1 VSSLPPPLRPWAL
14 QLSIFP
20 EDLALSLGPYV
31 ARLAAAIGALRP
43 RGETEGGEPQ
53 GYDGLTRR
61 GPYER
66 LLLTEWLYALE
77 SPDEF
82 IRRAAF
88 GEHAFLKPAFKQPQG
103 SRRTVA
109 LLDAGPDQ
117 LGAPRIAHLATLVVL
132 QRRAEA
138 AGAEFAWC
146 VLQDSPER
154 VPFSAV
160 TPASVQAWLSARSVA
175 PVTDAHV
182 ARWREAL
189 ELGPAPEDAWLVGSS
204 RLGRLQEASKLS
216 RIEVEEVIV
225 PSVRRLSVAVRRIAR
240 APASVELEL
249 PGADEC
255 VRLLRD
261 PFSARAT
268 TPVRLSSSGR
278 FRSFFFSADGTRLIL
293 TRMDGSVAAQPIP
306 HSARATIP
314 KPRRFQPPAGHRLVA
329 AGWRRNG
336 GLLVLSRDDK
346 VLWIHGG
353 VKGAQGGSRPR
364 GIPYLGY
371 EGLLPDAPPPN
382 HPPGLATSIVE
393 DDRER
398 VLVRDSQGR
407 LFIVSQQGPALL
419 SSRASA
425 LAEVRRKPAF
435 VMTPQEGSSMDG
447 VWLGLLEDHHQRH
460 LPLGPGEGDAFFGF
474 QYSQAFGHPE
484 GGLIAM
490 RHRPGTWQV
499 LLEKGPVQL
508 NVPVGSRVMGVA
520 VSHGEVQEPGL
531 LLLGSDRRSF
541 TLLGAN
547 RAHSVARASEE
558 VVHAAASHGRPVMAW
573 LTVKGE
579 FVVWSLSQQQ
589 ALYRAAP
596 EEGS

>member
-1 VSSLPPPLRPWAL
+1 MSSLPPPLRPWAL

-31 ARLAAAIGALRP
+31 ARLAAAMGALRP

-117 LGAPRIAHLATLVVL
+117 LGAPRIAHLAALVVL

-146 VLQDSPER
+146 VLQDTPER
-154 VPFSAV
+154 VPFNAV

-204 RLGRLQEASKLS
+204 RLGRLPEASKLS
-216 RIEVEEVIV
+216 RVEVEEVV
-225 PSVRRLSVAVRRIAR
+225 APSIRRLSVAVRRIAR

-249 PGADEC
+249 PPPDAC

-261 PFSARAT
+261 PFSSRT
-268 TPVRLSSSGR
+268 PRPVRLSSAGR

-293 TRMDGSVAAQPIP
+293 SRVDGSVAAQPIP
-306 HSARATIP
+306 HSPRSTVP
-314 KPRRFQPPAGHRLVA
+314 KPRRFQPPSGHQLVA

-336 GLLVLSRDDK
+336 GLLVLTRDDK

-353 VKGAQGGSRPR
+353 LKSAQGGSRPR

-371 EGLLPDAPPPN
+371 EGLLPEAPQPD

-393 DDRER
+393 NDRER
-398 VLVRDSQGR
+398 VLVRDSEGR

-419 SSRASA
+419 ASRASA
-425 LAEVRRKPAF
+425 LAEVKRKPAF

-460 LPLGPGEGDAFFGF
+460 LPLGPGEGEAFFGF

-484 GGLIAM
+484 GGLIAV
-490 RHRPGTWQV
+490 RHRPNAWQV
-499 LLEKGPVQL
+499 LLERDHLQL
-508 NVPVGSRVMGVA
+508 NVPAGSQVVGVA

-531 LLLGSDRRSF
+531 VLLGSDRRTF
-541 TLLGAN
+541 TLLGTHGT
-547 RAHSVARASEE
+547 HSVARAPDE
-558 VVHAAASHGRPVMAW
+558 VVHAAVSHGLPVLAW

-579 FVVWSLSQQQ
+579 LVVWSFSQRQ

>member
-1 VSSLPPPLRPWAL
+1 MSQLPAPLRPWAL
-14 QLSIFP
+14 QLSLFP

-117 LGAPRIAHLATLVVL
+117 LGSPRIAHLATLVVL

-146 VLQDSPER
+146 VLQDSSGR
-154 VPFSAV
+154 VPFNAV
-160 TPASVQAWLSARSVA
+160 TPASVQTWLAARTAA

-182 ARWREAL
+182 TRWREAL
-189 ELGPAPEDAWLVGSS
+189 ELGSAPEDAWLVGSS
-204 RLGRLQEASKLS
+204 RLGRLSEASKLS
-216 RIEVEEVIV
+216 RIEVEEVV
-225 PSVRRLSVAVRRIAR
+225 APSVRRLAVAVRRIAR
-240 APASVELEL
+240 APTSVELEL
-249 PGADEC
+249 PPADDC

-261 PFSARAT
+261 PFSTRAPK
-268 TPVRLSSSGR
+268 PVRLSSAGR
-278 FRSFFFSADGTRLIL
+278 FRSFFFSADGTRLIFI
-293 TRMDGSVAAQPIP
+293 RQDGGVAAQPIP
-306 HSARATIP
+306 HSARATTP
-314 KPRRFQPPAGHRLVA
+314 KPRRFQLPEGHQLVA

-336 GLLVLSRDDK
+336 GLLVLTRDDK
-346 VLWIHGG
+346 VLWVHGG
-353 VKGAQGGSRPR
+353 VKSAPGGYRPR

-371 EGLLPDAPPPN
+371 EGLLPDAPLAN
-382 HPPGLATSIVE
+382 HAPGLATSIVE
-393 DDRER
+393 GGRER
-398 VLVRDSQGR
+398 VVVRDSEGR

-419 SSRASA
+419 SSQTSA
-425 LAEVRRKPAF
+425 LAEVNRKPVF
-435 VMTPQEGSSMDG
+435 VMTPQPGSSMDG
-447 VWLGLLEDHHQRH
+447 VWLGILEDHQQRH
-460 LPLGPGEGDAFFGF
+460 LPLGPGDGDAFFGHH
-474 QYSQAFGHPE
+474 AAMGGHPE
-484 GGLIAM
+484 AGLLAL
-490 RHRPGTWQV
+490 RHKPGTWQA
-499 LLEKGPVQL
+499 LLVQG
-508 NVPVGSRVMGVA
+508 NVPIYVPVGSRVVGVTTLNTESRPPALVLLGPDRRTFSLVGISETQVVARASDDVVHSA
-520 VSHGEVQEPGL
+520 VSHGL
-531 LLLGSDRRSF
+531 
-541 TLLGAN
+541 
-547 RAHSVARASEE
+547 
-558 VVHAAASHGRPVMAW
+558 PVLTW

-579 FVVWSLSQQQ
+579 LLVWSLTQSLP
-589 ALYRAAP
+589 LYRAAP
-596 EEGS
+596 EVGS

>member
-1 VSSLPPPLRPWAL
+1 MSNLPPPLRPWAM
-14 QLSIFP
+14 QLAIFP

-43 RGETEGGEPQ
+43 RGEADGGEPQ

-117 LGAPRIAHLATLVVL
+117 LGTPRIAHLALLVVL

-138 AGAEFAWC
+138 AGTEFSWC
-146 VLQDSPER
+146 VLQDSPDR
-154 VPFSAV
+154 VPFNSV
-160 TPASVQAWLSARSVA
+160 TPASVQSWLSARSVTPA
-175 PVTDAHV
+175 TDQHV

-189 ELGPAPEDAWLVGSS
+189 ALGPAPEDAWLVGSS
-204 RLGRLQEASKLS
+204 RLARLPEAARLS
-216 RIEVEEVIV
+216 RVEVEELVA
-225 PSVRRLSVAVRRIAR
+225 PSVRRLSVAVRRLAR
-240 APASVELEL
+240 APSSVELEL
-249 PGADEC
+249 PAADEC
-255 VRLLRD
+255 VRMLRD
-261 PFSARAT
+261 PFTSRAT
-268 TPVRLSSSGR
+268 TPVRLSSAAR
-278 FRSFFFSADGTRLIL
+278 IQWFFFSADGSRLIL
-293 TRMDGSVAAQPIP
+293 IRADGSVAAQPIP
-306 HSARATIP
+306 HSPRATVP
-314 KPRRFQPPAGHRLVA
+314 KPRRFQPPVGHRLVA

-336 GLLVLSRDDK
+336 GLLALTRDDK

-382 HPPGLATSIVE
+382 HSPGLATSIVE
-393 DDRER
+393 SNRER
-398 VLVRDSQGR
+398 VLVHDSEGR

-419 SSRASA
+419 SSRTSA

-435 VMTPQEGSSMDG
+435 VMAPTEGSSMDG
-447 VWLGLLEDHHQRH
+447 MWLGLLEDHHQRH
-460 LPLGPGEGDAFFGF
+460 LPLGAGEGEAYFG
-474 QYSQAFGHPE
+474 YSQSLGHAE
-484 GGLIAM
+484 GGLLAL
-490 RHRPGTWQV
+490 RHRPGAWQV
-499 LLEKGPVQL
+499 LLEKGSVQL
-508 NVPVGSRVMGVA
+508 HPPVDSQVVGVG
-520 VSHGEVQEPGL
+520 VSYKDLQEPGL
-531 LLLGSDRRSF
+531 LLLGPDRRGF
-541 TLLGAN
+541 TLLGAHA
-547 RAHSVARASEE
+547 AHPVARASEG
-558 VVHAAASHGRPVMAW
+558 VVHAAASHGLPVIAW

-579 FVVWSLSQQQ
+579 LVVWSLHQEA

-596 EEGS
+596 GEGS

>member
-1 VSSLPPPLRPWAL
+1 MSNLPPALRPWAL

-31 ARLAAAIGALRP
+31 ARLAAAIGSLRP
-43 RGETEGGEPQ
+43 RGEADGGEPQ

-61 GPYER
+61 GPYDR

-117 LGAPRIAHLATLVVL
+117 LGSPRIAHLATLVVL

-138 AGAEFAWC
+138 AGAEFSWC

-154 VPFSAV
+154 IPFNAV
-160 TPASVQAWLSARSVA
+160 TAASVQTWLAARSPT

-204 RLGRLQEASKLS
+204 RLGRLPESSKLS
-216 RIEVEEVIV
+216 RIEVEEVV
-225 PSVRRLSVAVRRIAR
+225 APSVRRLSVAVRRIAR
-240 APASVELEL
+240 APSSVELEL
-249 PGADEC
+249 PPADEC

-261 PFSARAT
+261 PFLSRAPK
-268 TPVRLSSSGR
+268 PVRLSSAGR
-278 FRSFFFSADGTRLIL
+278 FRSFFFSADGTRLIFV
-293 TRMDGSVAAQPIP
+293 RVDGSVAAQPIP
-306 HSARATIP
+306 HSARATTP
-314 KPRRFQPPAGHRLVA
+314 KPRRFHPPEGHTLVA

-336 GLLVLSRDDK
+336 GLLSLTRDDK
-346 VLWIHGG
+346 VLWIHGALKTAHSG
-353 VKGAQGGSRPR
+353 NRPR

-371 EGLLPDAPPPN
+371 EGLLPDVPEAK
-382 HPPGLATSIVE
+382 HPPGLATAIVE
-393 DDRER
+393 GGRER
-398 VLVRDSQGR
+398 IVVRDSEGR

-419 SSRASA
+419 SSRTSA
-425 LAEVRRKPAF
+425 LAEVHRKPAF
-435 VMTPQEGSSMDG
+435 VMTPQEGSSMEG
-447 VWLGLLEDHHQRH
+447 VWLGLLEDHQQRH
-460 LPLGPGEGDAFFGF
+460 LPLGPGDGDAFFGYAPG
-474 QYSQAFGHPE
+474 QGHPE

-499 LLEKGPVQL
+499 LLAKSNAL
-508 NVPVGSRVMGVA
+508 INVPVGSQVVGVA
-520 VSHGEVQEPGL
+520 LLPKDVPEPAL
-531 LLLGSDRRSF
+531 VLLGPDKRTF
-541 TLLGAN
+541 KLLA
-547 RAHSVARASEE
+547 AHEAQVVARASDE
-558 VVHAAASHGRPVMAW
+558 VVHAAMSHGMPVLTW

-579 FVVWSLSQQQ
+579 LMVWSLLQQQ

>member
-1 VSSLPPPLRPWAL
+1 MSSLPPPLRPWAL
-14 QLSIFP
+14 QLAIFP

-43 RGETEGGEPQ
+43 RGETDGGEPQ
-53 GYDGLTRR
+53 GYDGLNRR

-117 LGAPRIAHLATLVVL
+117 LGAPRIAHLALLVVL

-138 AGAEFAWC
+138 AGAQFSWC
-146 VLQDSPER
+146 VLQDTPER
-154 VPFSAV
+154 VPFNSV
-160 TPASVQAWLSARSVA
+160 TPAAVQSWLSARTAA
-175 PVTDAHV
+175 PATDTHV

-189 ELGPAPEDAWLVGSS
+189 ELGNAPDDAWLVGGS
-204 RLGRLQEASKLS
+204 RLARLPEAKGLS
-216 RIEVEEVIV
+216 RVEVEEVV
-225 PSVRRLSVAVRRIAR
+225 APAVRRLAVAVRRVAR
-240 APASVELEL
+240 APSSVELEL
-249 PGADEC
+249 PSADEC

-261 PFSARAT
+261 PFTSRAT
-268 TPVRLSSSGR
+268 TPVRLSTGTR
-278 FRSFFFSADGTRLIL
+278 IQSFFFSADGTRLIL
-293 TRMDGSVAAQPIP
+293 IRADGTVAAQPIP
-306 HSARATIP
+306 HSPRATVP

-336 GLLVLSRDDK
+336 GLLMLTRDDK

-353 VKGAQGGSRPR
+353 VKGTLGGSRPR

-371 EGLLPDAPPPN
+371 EGLLPDASASN
-382 HPPGLATSIVE
+382 RPPGLATSIVE
-393 DDRER
+393 GERER
-398 VLVRDSQGR
+398 VLVRDNEGR
-407 LFIVSQQGPALL
+407 LYLVSQQGPSLL
-419 SSRASA
+419 SSRVGA

-435 VMTPQEGSSMDG
+435 VMVPTEGSSVDG
-447 VWLGLLEDHHQRH
+447 VWLGLLEDQHQRH
-460 LPLGPGEGDAFFGF
+460 LPLGPGDGEAYFG
-474 QYSQAFGHPE
+474 YSEAIGHE
-484 GGLIAM
+484 EAGLLAV

-499 LLEKGPVQL
+499 LLRSGSVQL
-508 NVPVGSRVMGVA
+508 NEPAGSQVVGAGILSRGGQQPGV
-520 VSHGEVQEPGL
+520 
-531 LLLGSDRRSF
+531 LLLGPDRRSF
-541 TLLGAN
+541 SLATAE
-547 RAHSVARASEE
+547 RMYPVARASED
-558 VVHAAASHGRPVMAW
+558 VAHAAASHGLPVLAW

-579 FVVWSLSQQQ
+579 LVVWSLLLEQ

-596 EEGS
+596 EEGA

>member
-14 QLSIFP
+14 QLAIFP

-53 GYDGLTRR
+53 GYDGLNRR

-109 LLDAGPDQ
+109 LLDVGPDQ
-117 LGAPRIAHLATLVVL
+117 LGAPRIAHLALLVVL

-138 AGAEFAWC
+138 AGAQFAWC

-160 TPASVQAWLSARSVA
+160 TPSAVQSWLSARSAA

-182 ARWREAL
+182 ARWREVL
-189 ELGPAPEDAWLVGSS
+189 ELGNAPEDAWLVGGA
-204 RLGRLQEASKLS
+204 RLGRLPEAKGLS
-216 RIEVEEVIV
+216 RVEVEEVV
-225 PSVRRLSVAVRRIAR
+225 APSVRRLTVAVRRVAR
-240 APASVELEL
+240 APSSVELEL
-249 PGADEC
+249 PSADDC

-261 PFSARAT
+261 PFTSRAT
-268 TPVRLSSSGR
+268 TPVRLSAGTR
-278 FRSFFFSADGTRLIL
+278 IQSFFFSVDGTRLIL
-293 TRMDGSVAAQPIP
+293 IRADGSVAAQPIP
-306 HSARATIP
+306 HSPRATVP
-314 KPRRFQPPAGHRLVA
+314 KPRRFQPPAGQRLVA
-329 AGWRRNG
+329 VGWRRNG
-336 GLLVLSRDDK
+336 GLLVLTRDDK

-353 VKGAQGGSRPR
+353 VKGSLGGSRPR

-371 EGLLPDAPPPN
+371 EGLLPDAPAPN

-393 DDRER
+393 SDRER
-398 VLVRDSQGR
+398 VLVHDSEGR
-407 LFIVSQQGPALL
+407 LFIVSQQGPSLL
-419 SSRASA
+419 SNRVSA

-435 VMTPQEGSSMDG
+435 VMTPSEGSSMDG

-460 LPLGPGEGDAFFGF
+460 LPLGPGDGPAYFGYA
-474 QYSQAFGHPE
+474 QSLGHAE
-484 GGLIAM
+484 AGLLAM
-490 RHRPGTWQV
+490 RHRTNIWQV
-499 LLEKGPVQL
+499 LLENGNVQL
-508 NVPVGSRVMGVA
+508 NEPLGSRVVGVA
-520 VSHGEVQEPGL
+520 VGARDGQQPGL
-531 LLLGSDRRSF
+531 LLLAPDRRSF
-541 TLLGAN
+541 NLLISNDAY
-547 RAHSVARASEE
+547 SVPVARASED
-558 VVHAAASHGRPVMAW
+558 VVQAAASHGLPVLAW

-579 FVVWSLSQQQ
+579 LVVWSIHQGHT
-589 ALYRAAP
+589 LYRAAP
-596 EEGS
+596 EEGA

>member
-1 VSSLPPPLRPWAL
+1 MSSLPPPLRPWAL
-14 QLSIFP
+14 QLAIFP

-53 GYDGLTRR
+53 GYDGLNRR

-82 IRRAAF
+82 VRRAAF

-117 LGAPRIAHLATLVVL
+117 LGAPRIAHLALLVVL

-138 AGAEFAWC
+138 AGAQFSWC

-154 VPFSAV
+154 VPFNSVAPAAV
-160 TPASVQAWLSARSVA
+160 QSWLSARSAA
-175 PVTDAHV
+175 PATDAHV

-189 ELGPAPEDAWLVGSS
+189 ELGNAPDDAWLVGGS
-204 RLGRLQEASKLS
+204 RLARLPEARGLS
-216 RIEVEEVIV
+216 RVEVEEVV
-225 PSVRRLSVAVRRIAR
+225 APAVRRLTVAVRRVAR
-240 APASVELEL
+240 AASSVELEL
-249 PGADEC
+249 PSADEC

-261 PFSARAT
+261 PFSSRAA
-268 TPVRLSSSGR
+268 TPVRLSTGAR
-278 FRSFFFSADGTRLIL
+278 IQSFFFSTDGTRLIL
-293 TRMDGSVAAQPIP
+293 TRADGTVAAQPIP
-306 HSARATIP
+306 HSPRATVP

-336 GLLVLSRDDK
+336 GLLVLTRDDK
-346 VLWIHGG
+346 ILWIHGG
-353 VKGAQGGSRPR
+353 VKSTQGGSRPR

-371 EGLLPDAPPPN
+371 EGMLPDAPAPN
-382 HPPGLATSIVE
+382 HPPGVATSAIE
-393 DDRER
+393 NDRER
-398 VLVRDSQGR
+398 VLVRDSEGR
-407 LFIVSQQGPALL
+407 LFIVSQQGPSLV
-419 SSRASA
+419 SNRVSA

-435 VMTPQEGSSMDG
+435 VMTPTEGSSMDG

-460 LPLGPGEGDAFFGF
+460 LPLGPGDGEAYFG
-474 QYSQAFGHPE
+474 YSQSLGHAE
-484 GGLIAM
+484 AGLLAV

-499 LLEKGPVQL
+499 LLENGNVQL
-508 NVPVGSRVMGVA
+508 NVPVGSQVVGVA
-520 VSHGEVQEPGL
+520 TGPRDLKEPGVL
-531 LLLGSDRRSF
+531 VLAADRRSF
-541 TLLGAN
+541 RLISALGTFP
-547 RAHSVARASEE
+547 VARASED
-558 VVHAAASHGRPVMAW
+558 VVHAAASHGLPVVAW

-579 FVVWSLSQQQ
+579 LVVWSILQEQ

-596 EEGS
+596 EEGA

>member
-1 VSSLPPPLRPWAL
+1 MSSLPPPLRPWAL

-117 LGAPRIAHLATLVVL
+117 LGSPRIAHLATLVVL

-146 VLQDSPER
+146 VLQDTPER
-154 VPFSAV
+154 VPFNAV
-160 TPASVQAWLSARSVA
+160 TPASVQTWLSARSAA

-189 ELGPAPEDAWLVGSS
+189 ELGSAPEDAWLVGSS
-204 RLGRLQEASKLS
+204 RLGRLPEASKLS
-216 RIEVEEVIV
+216 RIEVEQVV
-225 PSVRRLSVAVRRIAR
+225 APSIRRLSVVVRRIAR
-240 APASVELEL
+240 APTSVELEL
-249 PGADEC
+249 PHPDDC

-261 PFSARAT
+261 PFSSRAPI
-268 TPVRLSSSGR
+268 PVRLSNAGR
-278 FRSFFFSADGTRLIL
+278 IRSFFFSADGTRLVL
-293 TRMDGSVAAQPIP
+293 TRMGGDVLAQPIP
-306 HSARATIP
+306 HSPRATVP
-314 KPRRFQPPAGHRLVA
+314 KPRRLKLPPGQQLVA
-329 AGWRRNG
+329 VGWRRNG
-336 GLLVLSRDDK
+336 GLIALTRDEK
-346 VLWIHGG
+346 TLWIHGG
-353 VKGAQGGSRPR
+353 VKGAQGGNKPR

-371 EGLLPDAPPPN
+371 EGLLPDAPPQN

-393 DDRER
+393 NDRER
-398 VLVRDSQGR
+398 VLVRDSEGR

-425 LAEVRRKPAF
+425 LAEVRRRPVF
-435 VMTPQEGSSMDG
+435 VMTPSGDSSMDG
-447 VWLGLLEDHHQRH
+447 VWLGILEDYHQRH
-460 LPLGPGEGDAFFGF
+460 LPLGSGDGEAYFGF
-474 QYSQAFGHPE
+474 SPVMGHPE
-484 GGLIAM
+484 AGLLAV
-490 RHRPGTWQV
+490 RRRPGTWQI
-499 LLEKGPVQL
+499 LLERDNVQL
-508 NVPVGSRVMGVA
+508 SVPVNSQVVGVA
-520 VSHGEVQEPGL
+520 VTSRGQPEPAL
-531 LLLGSDRRSF
+531 VLLGSDRRSF
-541 TLLGAN
+541 TLLGAHG
-547 RAHSVARASEE
+547 RHPVTRASDD
-558 VVHAAASHGRPVMAW
+558 VVHAAVSHGLPVLTW

-579 FVVWSLSQQQ
+579 VVVRHLQHDWD
-589 ALYRAAP
+589 LYRAAP